1 MLSTATCKIYFLSR
15 LWSSDSVWTKIICGR
30 SGDAILIVLV
40 VVGGDNFGVLLG
52 GLSSS
57 SKISFCEHVCAEI
70 EISLLPTAEGTN
82 TYVL

>member
-1 MLSTATCKIYFLSR
+1 MLSTATCKIYFLAR
-15 LWSSDSVWTKIICGR
+15 LWFSDSLWTKIICGR
-30 SGDAILIVLV
+30 SGDAILV

-57 SKISFCEHVCAEI
+57 SKISFCEYVC

-82 TYVL
+82 MYVL